1 MSVYWTTNES
11 IQDDDFKEFDYMWGD
26 SENDYFIIIIR
37 RQQIDWEWITG
48 DGVFYE
54 VHDYIV
60 GEDEEDTSLAL
71 DVIIDELNP
80 KFLAFRDIGNTKS
93 TESYYSDVLD
103 VLFKK
108 GWKRDYNNLVVNGF
122 LLVWRNM

>member
-1 MSVYWTTNES
+1 MSVYWTTNEN

-26 SENDYFIIIIR
+26 SENDYYIIIIR
-37 RQQIDWEWITG
+37 RQDVNWEWIAK

-54 VHDYIV
+54 VHDFIV
-60 GEDEEDTSLAL
+60 GENEEDTSLAL

-93 TESYYSDVLD
+93 TESYYSDVLSI
-103 VLFKK
+103 LYKK
-108 GWKRDYNNLVVNGF
+108 GWKKDYNNLVVNGF